1 MKFRNTLILVA
12 VAILLG
18 GYVLFVERKTTP
30 VDEQSATIPTPVAAA
45 LTFDSGNARNVAIV
59 RASQGQRTELAYG
72 GDGLW
77 RLIAPVQDE
86 ADQEQVIRFVE
97 ALSQLRPSRALT
109 ETTSQPADYDLDPPD
124 IQVDVIMQD
133 GAIHTLRLGAM
144 NPSQS
149 GYYGQVAGDA
159 TIYLMPFSVGA
170 DAERMLNTPPV
181 KPTPTPEAQATQ
193 PPLIPPP
200 PTAQP

>member
-12 VAILLG
+12 IAILLG
-18 GYVLFVERKTTP
+18 GYVLFVERKTAP
-30 VDEQSATIPTPVAAA
+30 QDEQDATIPTPLAAA
-45 LTFDSGNARNVAIV
+45 LTFSSSDARSVVIA
-59 RASQGQRTELAYG
+59 RASQGQRTELTYG
-72 GDGLW
+72 DDGLW

-97 ALSQLRPSRALT
+97 SLSQLRPSRALT
-109 ETTSQPADYDLDPPD
+109 ETTGQPADYDLDPPD
-124 IQVDVIMQD
+124 IQVDVTMQD
-133 GAIHTLRLGAM
+133 GAVHTLRLGAM

-149 GYYGQVAGDA
+149 GYYGQVASDA

-170 DAERMLNTPPV
+170 DAERMLNTPPI